1 MDDQFDWK
9 SLLHFDAM
17 LTPMFITLIYWGL
30 LVLTAIT
37 GLALI
42 LADLSML
49 GFIMGLFTMLIG
61 AFGARISC
69 EILIVIFKIHENL
82 HTLADKESSLAS
94 KESSPADQE
103 QSMADQ
109 GYSMA
114 DQEYSLADNE

>member
-9 SLLHFDAM
+9 NLLHFDAM

-42 LADLSML
+42 LADLSIL

-82 HTLADKESSLAS
+82 HTLAGKESSL
-94 KESSPADQE
+94 ADQE